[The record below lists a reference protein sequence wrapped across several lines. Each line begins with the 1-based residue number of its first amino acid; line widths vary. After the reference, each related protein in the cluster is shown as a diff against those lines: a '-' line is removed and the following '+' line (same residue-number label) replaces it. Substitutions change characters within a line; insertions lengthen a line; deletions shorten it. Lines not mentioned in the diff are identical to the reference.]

1 MFNKIAWKLDH
12 ANGFIIDLESSNL
25 CLEERSEG
33 KKTERKTETELQRGH
48 RLS

>member
-33 KKTERKTETELQRGH
+33 KKNRKKDGDRASKG
-48 RLS
+48 S